1 MNPLRDAI
9 EKLRKVEEL
18 FGPDF
23 WSSMM
28 NGSGPLDEDFWKQM
42 QQLAGLFPPGQNVFP
57 APPAGGGGAPMQAQA
72 ERPVAAG
79 PPVDLF
85 LTPRNVI
92 VCISL
97 PGLRDP
103 GDLRA
108 SLVGDSRLRVEGT
121 IPPHPLASQPEAV
134 VQQERA
140 TGRFSRVI
148 DLPVPVK
155 DTGVG
160 STYQNGVLELVF
172 ERARAEEAKP
182 LHIRF

>member
-23 WSSMM
+23 WNSMM
-28 NGSGPLDEDFWKQM
+28 NGSGSLDDGFWKQI
-42 QQLAGLFPPGQNVFP
+42 QQLAGFFPPSQNVFP
-57 APPAGGGGAPMQAQA
+57 APPAGGGGVPVQAQA

-85 LTPRNVI
+85 LTPRSVI
-92 VCISL
+92 ACISL
-97 PGLRDP
+97 PGLRSP
-103 GDLRA
+103 SDLRV
-108 SLVGDSRLRVEGT
+108 SLIGDSRLRIEGT
-121 IPPHPLASQPEAV
+121 IPPHPLAGQPEAV
-134 VQQERA
+134 VRQERA
-140 TGRFSRVI
+140 TGQFSRVI
-148 DLPVPVK
+148 ELPAPVK
-155 DTGVG
+155 DGGVG

-182 LHIRF
+182 LQIQF